1 MGRLI
6 FSQMNAQPSNSL
18 FDPIRDAV
26 RYLDEHSPVAE
37 AQSQDRALKVCEGA
51 ADYFYWEEDHTLKVA
66 WSRDDLPQSQPSK
79 QHIFSAAI
87 ITGNTSVVRNLLS
100 SQHAKCVDV
109 NCQNPH
115 FGTPLNQ
122 AARWGHIDIVRLLLD
137 HDADTGA
144 VEQSERF
151 HFGGYWGT
159 HGPGRTRKSYYN
171 KDGSALRVACSA
183 GHLNIVRVLMRPK
196 HRKTISYHE
205 FRCCIYAAARVHR
218 AGIAEFL
225 MGNGGELLK
234 GFVDIGAC
242 VLPGKDFM
250 MIYYQLANVGH
261 NVEYYLVPL

>member
-51 ADYFYWEEDHTLKVA
+51 ADYFYWEEDHTLKLA
-66 WSRDDLPQSQPSK
+66 WSGDDPPQPQPSK
-79 QHIFSAAI
+79 QHILCAAI
-87 ITGNTSVVRNLLS
+87 ITENISLVRDLLNL
-100 SQHAKCVDV
+100 QNDKCVDV
-109 NCQNPH
+109 NCQTPY
-115 FGTPLNQ
+115 FGRPLNQ
-122 AARWGHIDIVRLLLD
+122 AARWGHLNIVELLLA

-144 VEQSERF
+144 VKQSKLPLFE
-151 HFGGYWGT
+151 GYWGT

-183 GHLNIVRVLMRPK
+183 GHLDIVRVLMKPK
-196 HRKTISYHE
+196 YRKTITYHE
-205 FRCCIYAAARVHR
+205 FRSCIYASTRVHR
-218 AGIAEFL
+218 ADIAEFL
-225 MGNGGELLK
+225 LDNGEELLK
-234 GFVDIGAC
+234 GFMDIGAC
-242 VLPGKDFM
+242 VLPGKSFM